1 MNEEKYYIKVS
12 PESLKSD
19 IFQKTYSGDTFG
31 VYSAMTSVLSGGPNG
46 DSLLTGL
53 TIPIIFKQTF
63 DDIGFYS
70 GFDGFILQKDVVNN
84 FVFTADTTNQFR
96 IKVYNTSDEFKKF
109 LKLSTYTINWGDDEN
124 EQEPFTQIFPDYIEH
139 LYNTQGTFTITI
151 TQKNPW
157 GLTEVKQKV
166 TIPNTAASVNNT
178 PNVVTFTSQGGN
190 WANVSFDSNYIF
202 DGDANN
208 TVEDQVTNETFS
220 VSGYTSSKLNELKLY
235 GPVKYNTA
243 VVVKRNNQNYGRV
256 TEITNS
262 YTAYTIQ
269 DVNYTDYT
277 NGKTTFVIQ
286 SSGLTEDMITAEPIT
301 KEEVLFGVVS
311 SPEIQSQIFIDRGKN
326 SAFEGIQRL
335 GEVDNMGD
343 LVSYGY
349 GFFKI
354 KEQE

>member
-1 MNEEKYYIKVS
+1 MNEERYYIKIS

-19 IFQKTYSGDTFG
+19 IFQKTYSGNTFG
-31 VYSAMTSVLSGGPNG
+31 VYSAMTEVLSGGTNG
-46 DSLLTGL
+46 SSLLTGL
-53 TIPIIFKQTF
+53 TIPLVFQQTF
-63 DDIGFYS
+63 DDMGFYS
-70 GFDGFILQKDVVNN
+70 GFDGFILQKDVVSN
-84 FVFTADTTNQFR
+84 FVFTGSSDNQYT
-96 IKVYNTSDEFKKF
+96 INVYNTSDELKKF
-109 LKLSTYTINWGDDEN
+109 LKLSNYVIDWGDGTVEDFNAIYPDYMSHVYANFNATYTIK
-124 EQEPFTQIFPDYIEH
+124 
-139 LYNTQGTFTITI
+139 I

-157 GLTEVKQKV
+157 GVTNVEKKVKL
-166 TIPNTAASVNNT
+166 PNTPVEIDNSPNNIS
-178 PNVVTFTSQGGN
+178 FTQQSGN
-190 WANVSFDSNYIF
+190 WANVTFNANYIF

-208 TVEDQVTNETFS
+208 TVDSQISNETFTIT
-220 VSGYTSSKLNELKLY
+220 GYTSSKLNELQLY
-235 GPVKYNTA
+235 GPTKYDTA
-243 VVVKRNNQNYGRV
+243 VVIKKNNEDYGRV
-256 TEITNS
+256 TEITNT

-269 DVNYTDYT
+269 DVVYFDYP
-277 NGKTTFVIQ
+277 NGKTTYIIE
-286 SSGLTEDMITAEPIT
+286 SNGITSDMITAEPIT

>member
-1 MNEEKYYIKVS
+1 MNEEKYFIKIS

-19 IFQKTYSGDTFG
+19 VFEKTYSGNTFG
-31 VYSAMTSVLSGGPNG
+31 VYSAMTSVLSGGTNG
-46 DSLLTGL
+46 NSLLTGL
-53 TIPIIFKQTF
+53 TIPLIFKQTF

-70 GFDGFILQKDVVNN
+70 GFDGYILQKDVVTN
-84 FVFTADTTNQFR
+84 FIFSGDPSNQFN
-96 IKVYNTSDEFKKF
+96 IFVYNTSDEFKKF
-109 LKLSTYTINWGDDEN
+109 LKLSTYEIDWGDGTPP
-124 EQEPFTQIFPDYIEH
+124 EPFTEIYPDYMGHE
-139 LYNTQGTFTITI
+139 YSSETSDYTIKL

-157 GLTEVKQKV
+157 GITEVKRKV
-166 TIPNTAASVNNT
+166 SIPYVSVDINTSSSAVSFT
-178 PNVVTFTSQGGN
+178 PQDGN
-190 WANVSFDSNYIF
+190 WANVSFNANYIF

-208 TVEDQVTNETFS
+208 TISAQTSDETF
-220 VSGYTSSKLNELKLY
+220 VITGYTTSKLNELKLY
-235 GPVKYNTA
+235 GQTKFDTS
-243 VVVKRNNQNYGRV
+243 VVVKRRNENYGRV
-256 TEITNS
+256 TEITDS

-269 DVNYTDYT
+269 DVNYFDYP
-277 NGKTTFVIQ
+277 NGKTTFVME
-286 SSGLTEDMITAEPIT
+286 SSGLTSNMITAEPIT

>member
-1 MNEEKYYIKVS
+1 VNEEKYYIKIS
-12 PESLKSD
+12 PESLNSD
-19 IFQKTYSGDTFG
+19 VFQKTYSGNTFG
-31 VYSAMTSVLSGGPNG
+31 VYSAMTSVLSGGTNG
-46 DSLLTGL
+46 SSLLTGL

-63 DDIGFYS
+63 DDMGFYS
-70 GFDGFILQKDVVNN
+70 GFDGFILQKDVVSN
-84 FVFTADTTNQFR
+84 FSVSGDSLNQYTIKMFNTA
-96 IKVYNTSDEFKKF
+96 DEFKKF
-109 LKLSTYTINWGDDEN
+109 LKLSTYEIDWGDGTV
-124 EQEPFTQIFPDYIEH
+124 EPFTAVYPDYMEH
-139 LYNTQGTFTITI
+139 TYPPLSSDYTIKL

-157 GLTEVKQKV
+157 GVTNIEKKV
-166 TIPNTAASVNNT
+166 TIPNTPVEVTNT
-178 PNVVTFTSQGGN
+178 QNEVTFTPQSGN
-190 WANVSFDSNYIF
+190 WANVSFDANYIF

-208 TVEDQVTNETFS
+208 TVSGQTSDQTLTIT
-220 VSGYTSSKLNELKLY
+220 GYTSSRLTELQLY
-235 GPVKYNTA
+235 GPTKYNTS
-243 VVVKRNNQNYGRV
+243 VMVRKRNEDYGRV

-269 DVNYTDYT
+269 DVDYFDYP
-277 NGKTTFVIQ
+277 NGKTVYVME
-286 SSGLTEDMITAEPIT
+286 SSGLTDDMITAEPIT

-335 GEVDNMGD
+335 GEVDNIGD

>member
-1 MNEEKYYIKVS
+1 MNEEKYYIKIS

-19 IFQKTYSGDTFG
+19 VFQKTYSGDTFG
-31 VYSAMTSVLSGGPNG
+31 VYSAMTQVLSGGTNG
-46 DSLLTGL
+46 SSLLTGL
-53 TIPIIFKQTF
+53 TIPIVFKQTF

-70 GFDGFILQKDVVNN
+70 GFDGFILQKDVVSN
-84 FVFTADTTNQFR
+84 FSVSGDSTNQYT
-96 IKVYNTSDEFKKF
+96 IKMYNTADEFKKF
-109 LKLSTYTINWGDDEN
+109 LKLSTYEIDWGDGTI
-124 EQEPFTQIFPDYIEH
+124 EPFTAVFPDYMVH
-139 LYNTQGTFTITI
+139 NYPPLSANYTIKL

-157 GLTEVKQKV
+157 GVTNIEKKV
-166 TIPNTAASVNNT
+166 TIPNTPVEISNS
-178 PNVVTFTSQGGN
+178 PNEVTFTPQSGN
-190 WANVSFDSNYIF
+190 WANVSFNANYIF

-208 TVEDQVTNETFS
+208 TVDAQVVGSSFTIT
-220 VSGYTSSKLNELKLY
+220 GYTSSKLTELKLY
-235 GPVKYNTA
+235 GPTKYDTS
-243 VVVKRNNQNYGRV
+243 VVVKRKNENYGRV
-256 TEITNS
+256 TEITDS

-269 DVNYTDYT
+269 DVNYFDYP
-277 NGKTTFVIQ
+277 NGKTTYIME
-286 SSGLTEDMITAEPIT
+286 SSGLTSDMITAEPIT

-335 GEVDNMGD
+335 GEVDNIGD